1 MGFVAIVFIVLAIV
15 VELLDFNA
23 PEIGAICGG
32 ILFLGYILSP
42 ILSPLIIIVGL
53 VTEDMSL
60 VFIGSGLLV
69 CMILTYITDEDFKDL
84 FNDIIGS
91 KISKMICI
99 TKKTKKP
106 ITDEELMTDEEYLNN
121 YYNDALKLYNRF
133 KDDNRK

>member
-1 MGFVAIVFIVLAIV
+1 M
-15 VELLDFNA
+15 
-23 PEIGAICGG
+23 
-32 ILFLGYILSP
+32 
-42 ILSPLIIIVGL
+42 
-53 VTEDMSL
+53 
-60 VFIGSGLLV
+60 
-69 CMILTYITDEDFKDL
+69 

>member
-42 ILSPLIIIVGL
+42 ILSPLFIIIGL

-60 VFIGSGLLV
+60 IVPSLILLV
-69 CMILTYITDEDFKDL
+69 CMILTYITDENFKDL

-91 KISKMICI
+91 KVSKMICI
-99 TKKTKKP
+99 IKKQKKP
-106 ITDEELMTDEEYLNN
+106 ITDEELITDEEYLNN

-133 KDDNRK
+133 KDNNRK